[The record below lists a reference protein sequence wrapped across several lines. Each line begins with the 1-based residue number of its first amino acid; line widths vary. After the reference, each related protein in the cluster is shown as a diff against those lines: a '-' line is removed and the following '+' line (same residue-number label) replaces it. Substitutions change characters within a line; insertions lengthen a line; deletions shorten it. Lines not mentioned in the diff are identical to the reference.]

1 MSRIFMS
8 HSSRDNREAVAL
20 KQWLAE
26 QDPPLAN
33 EIFLDLDPASGLR
46 TGTRWK
52 DALRRA
58 NARCEAVICLLSPD
72 WERSHECKVEY
83 RTAENLNK
91 QIFCARLE
99 PSTGDDLTSEWQRC
113 DLFGDGPK
121 TRIDIDG
128 GPPMEFSTEGLYRL
142 RDGIRGAGIG
152 ADSFVWP
159 PPGDPDRAPYRGWA
173 PLEEADAAVF
183 FGRDAQIVR
192 ALDAVRGMRLS
203 GVNPLFVVLGPS
215 GTGKSSFLRAGL
227 LPRLR
232 REDRR
237 FVLLDIVRPERNALL
252 GTSGFAAALSATRS
266 SLGLSE
272 PSLGEIKTTCTAGD
286 VATVAGWLGEVRREA
301 GDRLL
306 ERGGDTAGASAPT
319 LVLPLDQ
326 AEELFAADAGEAAT
340 AFLHL
345 LAGLIDALNAED
357 LGLVVAATIRTD
369 RYEVMQT
376 HPALAGIGTVLFDE
390 LKPMPPTQFKEV
402 ITGPAQRA
410 SDSGRPLRVAPDL
423 VERLLADASGGA
435 DTLPILALTLSR
447 LYTDYGGTGELTLA
461 GYEALG
467 GMRRVVQT
475 EIDEVLSADPAQ
487 RGAQL
492 DALKSAFVPWLA
504 TINPDNDQP
513 MRRVARWADL
523 PASSRPLIDALV
535 AKRLMVKDNRDGQ
548 VVVEVALESLL
559 RQWDE
564 LAGWLREER
573 KDLKDADDLE
583 RAAAAWVAS
592 GHNPAWLLE
601 GTRLA
606 EATALVNKSGFS
618 QRLTGTHPYL
628 NASHQREGR
637 RRAEDEQQRQ
647 AELLAAQERADHAQ
661 ERQATAEA
669 HTAALRKRSRIMR
682 AVLVGT
688 ALVAVVA
695 VAASV
700 WATVSRGEAQSRF
713 RQATGIRLISEGQGM
728 LADTRPGGDVRG
740 LQELLAGN
748 ALADQPDN
756 GAVFAAATK
765 RLSTAKIIPQ
775 ADEVLSVA
783 VSPDGTRIAS
793 GGEDDTVRIW
803 DAQSGSPIGAPL
815 EGHDGPVVSVAFSP
829 DGREV
834 VSGGKDGTI
843 RIWDAET
850 QQAVGDPFGGNGD
863 WINGVAFG
871 PDGRRV
877 VSAGVDVRI
886 WDARTGRQIGDPL
899 PNAQTL
905 IWSMALSPDGTLL
918 ATGGDDNSIWL
929 WNTETRTAVGQPL
942 TGHEGVVSSLA
953 FSADG
958 RRLVSGSNDRSVRL
972 WDVATGRPAVPP
984 MLGHSDW
991 VLSVALS
998 ADGELVASGGA
1009 DATVRVWSAST
1020 GDPAGDPLT
1029 GHQGWVTGVAFDSDG
1044 PHVVSASKDRT
1055 VRLWD
1060 LPSAHTL
1067 SGGGLPVITAAY
1079 SPDGSVLATVMGD
1092 MTVRLWDGATRREI
1106 RRPLSGHEDLVT
1118 DVAFSPNGR
1127 SLATASRDGTA
1138 RIWDTGTGRQLGQPI
1153 RGHEGALTSVAFS
1166 PDGRRLATG
1175 GDDHNVM
1182 LWDVDTGRA
1191 VGAPLTGH
1199 EQPVATVE
1207 FSPDG
1212 TTLASG
1218 GWDSTVL
1225 LWDTETGETVG
1236 EPLAAHQDT
1245 ASAVAFSPDGKILAT
1260 GSHDN
1265 TVRLWDL
1272 DTGDQIGDG
1281 LNGHRN
1287 WVSDVAFSP
1296 DGGRL
1301 VSASWDAT
1309 ARVWDVATGQA
1320 VGDPLT
1326 GHQKQVTS
1334 AEYSPD
1340 GAVLATAGMDGTVR
1354 LWPATARPE
1363 DLCTKLTQN
1372 MSRRQWNQWVS
1383 PDIDYIQT
1391 CPDLPIAAD

>member
-1 MSRIFMS
+1 MS
-8 HSSRDNREAVAL
+8 HSSRDNRAAVAL
-20 KQWLAE
+20 KHWLTE

-33 EIFLDLDPASGLR
+33 EIFLDVDPESGLR

-58 NARCEAVICLLSPD
+58 NARCEAVICLLSPN

-99 PSTGDDLTSEWQRC
+99 PSTGDDLTAEWQRC
-113 DLFGDGPK
+113 DLFGDGPT
-121 TRIDIDG
+121 TRVDIGDG
-128 GPPMEFSTEGLYRL
+128 GDAVEFSTEGLYRL

-159 PPGDPDRAPYRGWA
+159 PPGDPERAPYRGWD
-173 PLEEADAAVF
+173 PLDEADAAVF

-192 ALDAVRGMRLS
+192 ALDAVRGMRLA

-237 FVLLDIVRPERNALL
+237 FVLMDIVRPERDALL
-252 GTSGFAAALSATRS
+252 GTSGFASAISATR
-266 SLGLSE
+266 LKFDLRQ
-272 PSLGEIKTTCTAGD
+272 PSLGEIKRVCAAGD
-286 VATVAGWLGEVRREA
+286 LDVVAGWLNEIRREA
-301 GDRLL
+301 GTRLL
-306 ERGGDTAGASAPT
+306 ERGGDSAAAAAPT

-326 AEELFAADAGEAAT
+326 AEELFAVDAADT
-340 AFLHL
+340 ASRFLHL

-357 LGLVVAATIRTD
+357 LGIVVAATIRTD

-376 HPALAGIGTVLFDE
+376 HPALAGVGSVLFDE

-410 SDSGRPLRVAPDL
+410 SDAGRPIRVAPDL

-475 EIDEVLSADPAQ
+475 EIDGILAADPAV
-487 RGAQL
+487 RTAEL
-492 DALKSAFVPWLA
+492 AALKAAFIPWLA

-513 MRRVARWADL
+513 MRRVARWTDL
-523 PASSRPLIDALV
+523 PAPSRPLIDALV
-535 AKRLMVKDNRDGQ
+535 GKRLMVKDNRDGQ

-606 EATALVNKSGFS
+606 EATALVNRAGFS

-628 NASHQREGR
+628 NASHERESR

-647 AELLAAQERADHAQ
+647 AELLAAQERAQHAQ

-669 HTAALRKRSRIMR
+669 HAVALRRRSRVMR
-682 AVLVGT
+682 AVLAGT
-688 ALVAVVA
+688 ALVAVIA
-695 VAASV
+695 VVASV
-700 WATVSRGEAQSRF
+700 WAMAARGQAQERF
-713 RQATGIRLISEGQGM
+713 RQATGIRLISEAQGM
-728 LADTRPGGDVRG
+728 LADSRPGGDVRA

-748 ALADQPDN
+748 ALAAEPDD
-756 GAVFAAATK
+756 GAVHAAVVK
-765 RLSTAKIIPQ
+765 RLTTAKIVPQ
-775 ADEVLSVA
+775 DGELLSVA
-783 VSPDGTRIAS
+783 VSRDGTRIVS
-793 GGEDDTVRIW
+793 GGEDHTVRLW
-803 DAQSGSPIGAPL
+803 DALSGGPIGEPMA
-815 EGHDGPVVSVAFSP
+815 GHEGPVLSVAFSP
-829 DGREV
+829 DGREI
-834 VSGGKDGTI
+834 VSGSKDGAV
-843 RIWDAET
+843 RIWDADT
-850 QQAVGDPFGGNGD
+850 QQPVGDPLGGNGD
-863 WINGVAFG
+863 WINSVAFG
-871 PDGRRV
+871 PDGSRV
-877 VSAGVDVRI
+877 ASAGIDVRI
-886 WDARTGRQIGDPL
+886 WDVRTGRQVGDPL
-899 PNAQTL
+899 HDEQGL
-905 IWSMALSPDGTLL
+905 IWSMAVSPDGTLL
-918 ATGGDDNSIWL
+918 ATGGGDDTIRL
-929 WNTETRTAVGQPL
+929 WDTETRTPVGRPL
-942 TGHEGVVSSLA
+942 TGHEGTVSSLA

-958 RRLVSGSNDRSVRL
+958 RRLVSGGHDRTVRM
-972 WDVATGRPAVPP
+972 WDVATGQPAAPP
-984 MLGHSDW
+984 MTGHSDW

-998 ADGELVASGGA
+998 ADGESIVSGGA
-1009 DATVRVWSAST
+1009 DATVRVWNAAT
-1020 GDPAGDPLT
+1020 GEQVGDPLT
-1029 GHQGWVTGVAFDSDG
+1029 GHQGWVTGVAFDADG
-1044 PHVVSASKDRT
+1044 RRIVSTSKDRTLRLWELPTANALTGTDGAIITATYSPDGSMLATVGGDST

-1060 LPSAHTL
+1060 
-1067 SGGGLPVITAAY
+1067 VAARRQVGRPLAGHDEFVTDVDF
-1079 SPDGSVLATVMGD
+1079 SPDGKTVAT
-1092 MTVRLWDGATRREI
+1092 
-1106 RRPLSGHEDLVT
+1106 S
-1118 DVAFSPNGR
+1118 
-1127 SLATASRDGTA
+1127 SRDGTV
-1138 RIWDTGTGRQLGQPI
+1138 RIWDVGTGRQIRQPI
-1153 RGHEGALTSVAFS
+1153 RGHDGAVSSVAFS
-1166 PDGRRLATG
+1166 PDGRLLATG
-1175 GDDHNVM
+1175 GEDHTVM
-1182 LWDVDTGRA
+1182 LWDAGTGRA
-1191 VGAPLTGH
+1191 LGPPLRGH
-1199 EQPVATVE
+1199 DQAVATVE

-1212 TTLASG
+1212 TMLASG

-1225 LWDTETGETVG
+1225 LWDTQTHEAIG
-1236 EPLAAHQDT
+1236 EPLTAHQDT
-1245 ASAVAFSPDGKILAT
+1245 VTGIAFSPDGRILAT

-1272 DTGDQIGDG
+1272 DTGEPIGDA

-1296 DGGRL
+1296 DGTRL
-1301 VSASWDAT
+1301 VTTSWDGT
-1309 ARVWDVATGQA
+1309 ARIWDVATGEA

-1326 GHQKQVTS
+1326 GHQKQVTG

-1340 GAVLATAGMDGTVR
+1340 GEVLATVGFDGAVR
-1354 LWPATARPE
+1354 FWPATAAPE
-1363 DLCTKLTQN
+1363 DLCDKLTEN
-1372 MSRRQWNQWVS
+1372 MSREQWNEWVS
-1383 PDIDYIQT
+1383 PDIDYITT